1 MTKTCPNT
9 KENLQ
14 NPRKAS
20 RQSQECKKTRKSP
33 KSEENEYLIVA
44 RWLPSCHDGSCLLA
58 KKTEEINLKNICSSQ
73 HDGTYR
79 STMTLLSDQ
88 ADEMHRISYKIELNL
103 PIVLRWTYRSTM
115 AC

>member
-1 MTKTCPNT
+1 MTKTGPNT
-9 KENLQ
+9 KKNLQ

-20 RQSQECKKTRKSP
+20 RRSQECEKTRKSQ
-33 KSEENEYLIVA
+33 KSEENVLIIVA

-58 KKTEEINLKNICSSQ
+58 KKTEEINLENICSSQ
-73 HDGTYR
+73 HDGLYR
-79 STMTLLSDQ
+79 STMTLLGDQ
-88 ADEMHRISYKIELNL
+88 ADEMHRISYKIEPNL